1 MKQYEAK
8 NIKNIALVGHGGS
21 GKTTFADAL
30 LFSFGKIDRIGKTE
44 DGSCVMDFDAE
55 EKKRASSV
63 YTSVYPLETADKKI
77 NIIDTPGLFDF
88 AGEVVSGI
96 AAADSAV
103 VVISGK
109 SGLTV
114 GAKQNVDKA
123 RAAGKPVA
131 FFVGKLNSTH
141 ASLNISRNFVRTSRI
156 TTT

>member
-1 MKQYEAK
+1 MKQYKTNE
-8 NIKNIALVGHGGS
+8 IKNIALLGHGGS
-21 GKTTFADAL
+21 GKTTLADAL

-55 EKKRASSV
+55 EKKRSSSV
-63 YTSVYPLETADKKI
+63 YTSVYPLEVADKKI

-114 GAKQNVDKA
+114 GAN
-123 RAAGKPVA
+123 
-131 FFVGKLNSTH
+131 
-141 ASLNISRNFVRTSRI
+141 
-156 TTT
+156 